1 MIDEDYIRN
10 LIGGADAPP
19 ELVPKQTPAAPP
31 RKRQGIN
38 PANRLPLRTKRRGQ
52 TEKVMNGCF
61 IQIDCLALYYVES
74 LNK

>member
-38 PANRLPLRTKRRGQ
+38 PANRLPLRTKRRG
-52 TEKVMNGCF
+52 
-61 IQIDCLALYYVES
+61 
-74 LNK
+74 